1 MPRNWPIQAGATSL
15 GNGCSRL
22 LNSTR
27 LGPGAEHEKR
37 AADYPESREG
47 YRESAHPRMRSARII
62 QLRLRLCPL
71 IEVNRP
77 LLLQCGNFRDVPSK
91 SQLADL
97 RARLE
102 RYAGPVTNIGGV
114 R

>member
-77 LLLQCGNFRDVPSK
+77 LLLQCGNFGMCRVKVSSPIYV
-91 SQLADL
+91 
-97 RARLE
+97 RASNAMRG
-102 RYAGPVTNIGGV
+102 R
-114 R
+114 